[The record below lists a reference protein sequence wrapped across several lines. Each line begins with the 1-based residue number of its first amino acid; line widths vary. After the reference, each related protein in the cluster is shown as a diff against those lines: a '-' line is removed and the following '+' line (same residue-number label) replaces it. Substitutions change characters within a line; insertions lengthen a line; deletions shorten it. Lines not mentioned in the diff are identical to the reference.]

1 MTSIPRNVYIDK
13 LDEIANKYS
22 NTYHRTIK
30 MNPVDVIW
38 SMYIEFNKD
47 NDKKVLNLKLVIM

>member
-22 NTYHRTIK
+22 NTYHRTMIRK
-30 MNPVDVIW
+30 
-38 SMYIEFNKD
+38 S
-47 NDKKVLNLKLVIM
+47 